1 MSILDENL
9 PNFVTDTPKPR
20 SCYCVPWTYFRNLRS
35 NMLHRSTLCNI
46 LLRIFLKYVLD
57 SSQKPITSIL
67 INFLKYKFL
76 HRIDLKLSALIA
88 KNLYAKKFHLIN
100 LDMYEFLNALKGIP
114 YESRVPTSYTCS

>member
-20 SCYCVPWTYFRNLRS
+20 SCYCVPWTYFRNLRN
-35 NMLHRSTLCNI
+35 NMLHRSTLCNR